1 MSASRGLI
9 LDANILIR
17 AVFGVRVRE
26 ILEKSED
33 EAKFY
38 TPDACFQDAQKYVPI
53 VPKGRRFDIDLGLS
67 VLDQVGHVVERV
79 DRSLY
84 EEYEAVARERIGAR
98 DPDDWP
104 VVATAL
110 LLDRLSVI
118 QANCGH
124 WIPPQTKWASHGGGV
139 ATGCEVSGN
148 GWNTARPMPL
158 GRHSGSTL

>member
-26 ILEKSED
+26 ILEKYED

-38 TPDACFQDAQKYVPI
+38 TPDACFQGAQKYVPL
-53 VPKGRRFDIDLGLS
+53 VAKDRRFDIDLGLS
-67 VLDQVGHVVERV
+67 VLDQVCHIVERV

-110 LLDRLSVI
+110 LLDLPIWTEDQDFFGSGI
-118 QANCGH
+118 
-124 WIPPQTKWASHGGGV
+124 
-139 ATGCEVSGN
+139 ATWTTDRVE
-148 GWNTARPMPL
+148 L
-158 GRHSGSTL
+158 FLHE